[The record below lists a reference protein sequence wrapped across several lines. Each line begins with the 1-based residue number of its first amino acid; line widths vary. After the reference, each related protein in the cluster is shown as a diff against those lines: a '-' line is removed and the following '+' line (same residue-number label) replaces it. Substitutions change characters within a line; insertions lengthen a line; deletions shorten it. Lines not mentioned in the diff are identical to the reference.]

1 MFFNPLVDYLCLLT
15 EEFNPFT
22 FSVIIDRWG
31 LTCSF
36 PGGPVVKN
44 LPADAG
50 DAGDVSSIP
59 GSRRSPG
66 VGNGNP
72 LQNSCLKIPWT
83 EEPGGLESIGS
94 QSWTLL
100 SD

>member
-1 MFFNPLVDYLCLLT
+1 MLINPLVDSLCLLI

-31 LTCSF
+31 LTRGF
-36 PGGPVVKN
+36 PSGPVVKN
-44 LPADAG
+44 LPANAG
-50 DAGDVSSIP
+50 DARDVSSIP

-83 EEPGGLESIGS
+83 EEPGGLESMGS